1 MRKQYNKLVRDR
13 IPEII
18 ARDGRKYEVVTMSE
32 SEYHEALRTK
42 LVEEAEEAAS
52 AEPGKLVIELAD
64 VCEIM
69 DAIMVAYGIDRE
81 AVFAEKEKRRT
92 ERGGFAKRIQ
102 LRWAEQSCPE

>member
-18 ARDGRKYEVVTMSE
+18 ARDGREYEVVTMSE
-32 SEYHEALRTK
+32 HEYREALRMK

-52 AEPGKLVIELAD
+52 AGPDKLMIELAD
-64 VCEIM
+64 VYEIV

-81 AVFAEKEKRRT
+81 DVLAEQEKRRA
-92 ERGGFAKRIQ
+92 ERGGFAERIQ
-102 LRWAEQSCPE
+102 LLWTE